1 MTPSLEKRNLGAQ
14 AAGWT
19 EVHVT
24 AKGELRG
31 FPEGVLVGKYD
42 PESEFYQEVWN
53 YDTDVQAVLSLIKVL
68 DDSETRAFVRW
79 IDIYVNETEARCER
93 PFTALEVGKLFRD
106 SSCEQLLDAC
116 LKAKGLL

>member
-1 MTPSLEKRNLGAQ
+1 MNLEKRKLGAQ

-19 EVHVT
+19 DVHVT

-31 FPEGVLVGKYD
+31 FPEGVLVGMYD
-42 PESEFYQEVWN
+42 PNSEFYQEVWE
-53 YDTDVQAVLSLIKVL
+53 YDTNVRDVLSLIKAL

-79 IDIYVNETEARCER
+79 IDIYVNGTEARCER

-106 SSCEQLLDAC
+106 STCEQLLDAC
-116 LKAKGLL
+116 LKAKGFI